1 MKPKE
6 GWDISLDKKINV
18 VLFVVGLAAFFVL
31 ASLYNVEPEF
41 VFYVVSVCGILGITG
56 WAISYTNTCK
66 KHKVLRDQIESCH
79 NMKPEE
85 WKEALRLLEK
95 SDDVVENDYKEL
107 LEMMQS
113 TCEEQNHIFFKEYQ
127 AKQDFFTMWAHQ
139 IKTPI
144 AALQLL
150 LQSEE
155 PVNTGEC
162 RQELFKIDNYV
173 GMALNYLRF
182 DNIRGDLDFERCSL
196 ESMVK
201 QVAKKY
207 ATSFIYRH
215 IGLELKN
222 LDIEVLTDEK
232 WFVFALEQIV
242 SNAIKY
248 TKQGTVCVEG
258 LTTKQYV
265 ELKISDTGMGI
276 RQEDLPRIFEKG
288 FTGYNGRIDKKASG
302 LGLYL
307 CKGILDKLGHG
318 ISIESKEGEGTM
330 VTVRFERKEELERNL
345 TKM

>member
-1 MKPKE
+1 MA
-6 GWDISLDKKINV
+6 KKINIMLYILGIV
-18 VLFVVGLAAFFVL
+18 IFLLL
-31 ASLYNVEPEF
+31 ASLYHVETEF
-41 VFYVVSVCGILGITG
+41 VSYVICFWIILGGVGFGSVYFT
-56 WAISYTNTCK
+56 TKK
-66 KHKVLRDQIESCH
+66 KHKMLQEQLETCKDMELT
-79 NMKPEE
+79 E
-85 WKEALRLLEK
+85 WKEAIRLLGEG
-95 SDDVVENDYKEL
+95 ENVIEGDYRKL

-113 TCEEQNHIFFKEYQ
+113 TCEKQQYFSKKEYQ
-127 AKQDFFTMWAHQ
+127 ERQDFFTMWTHQ

-155 PVNTGEC
+155 PVSTGEC

-173 GMALNYLRF
+173 SMALNYLRF

-201 QVAKKY
+201 QIAKKY

-215 IGLELKN
+215 ISLDLKN
-222 LDIEVLTDEK
+222 LEIEVLTDEK
-232 WFVFALEQIV
+232 WFVFALEQVI

-248 TKQGTVCVEG
+248 TDQGNVRVEG
-258 LTTKQYV
+258 IKTKQYI
-265 ELKISDTGMGI
+265 ELKITDTGMGI

-307 CKGILDKLGHG
+307 CKGILDKLGHE
-318 ISIESKEGEGTM
+318 ILIESKEGEGTM